1 MIKLDK
7 VVTVLKD
14 LIVGEIGEIDDTL
27 KDEINAKLQKNFQ
40 IVKPLEISK

>member
-1 MIKLDK
+1 LIKLDK

-27 KDEINAKLQKNFQ
+27 KDEINAKLQKIF
-40 IVKPLEISK
+40 KL

>member
-27 KDEINAKLQKNFQ
+27 RDEINAKLQKIF
-40 IVKPLEISK
+40 KL

>member
-1 MIKLDK
+1 LIKLDK

-27 KDEINAKLQKNFQ
+27 RDEINAKLQKIF
-40 IVKPLEISK
+40 KL